1 MPKIL
6 VIDDESNLRNVMKC
20 NLIASG
26 YIVTTAENGEEGLKA
41 ARRYKPDLIVLDVKM
56 PVMSGW
62 DVLTNL
68 RNTPKLRQVPVIIAT
83 AYLSPNDEE
92 RTKAVGVCY
101 LAKPFNVS
109 ELLAQV
115 KEALGE

>member
-1 MPKIL
+1 MLKIL
-6 VIDDESNLRNVMKC
+6 VIDDESNLRKVMAC
-20 NLIASG
+20 NLTASG
-26 YIVTTAENGEEGLKA
+26 YSVSTAKNGEEGLKA
-41 ARRYKPDLIVLDVKM
+41 AQIHKPDLVVLDVKM
-56 PVMSGW
+56 PGMSGW

-68 RNTPKLRQVPVIIAT
+68 RNTPKLRQVPVIIST

-92 RTKAVGVCY
+92 RTKEVGICY

-115 KEALGE
+115 KKALGE